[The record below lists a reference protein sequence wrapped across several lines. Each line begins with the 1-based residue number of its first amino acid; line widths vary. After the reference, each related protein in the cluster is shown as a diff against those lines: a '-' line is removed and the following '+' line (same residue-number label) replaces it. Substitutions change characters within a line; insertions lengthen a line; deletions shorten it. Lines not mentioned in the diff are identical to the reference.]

1 MEKTAKALDLP
12 LPLVKKIVSY
22 QFKTIEDNFRSWKY
36 IGFRLE
42 NLGSFFMTKRSTRI
56 AIEKLIS
63 AARRLPDNS
72 YRKTLHNL
80 WKIRHQASLLEES
93 KKFKKRFGS

>member
-1 MEKTAKALDLP
+1 
-12 LPLVKKIVSY
+12 
-22 QFKTIEDNFRSWKY
+22 
-36 IGFRLE
+36 
-42 NLGSFFMTKRSTRI
+42 MTKRSTRI

-80 WKIRHQASLLEES
+80 WKIRHQATLLEES